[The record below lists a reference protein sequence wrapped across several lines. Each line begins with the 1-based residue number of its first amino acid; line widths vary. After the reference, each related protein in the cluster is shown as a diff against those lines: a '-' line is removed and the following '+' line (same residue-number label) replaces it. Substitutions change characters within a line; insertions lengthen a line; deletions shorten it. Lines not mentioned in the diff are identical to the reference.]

1 MIDFAVCFTHN
12 VKVQVM
18 RKMLLFITMLFGF
31 VTASFTQSDYY
42 IKKAQSYQRE
52 AEYYQKK
59 AEGYRRE
66 LPIILKRQK
75 VIREKRLIIQNVE
88 I

>member
-18 RKMLLFITMLFGF
+18 RQILLFITMFLGL
-31 VTASFTQSDYY
+31 VTISFAQSDYY

-59 AEGYRRE
+59 AKG
-66 LPIILKRQK
+66 
-75 VIREKRLIIQNVE
+75 
-88 I
+88 

>member
-1 MIDFAVCFTHN
+1 
-12 VKVQVM
+12 M

-31 VTASFTQSDYY
+31 VTASFAQSDYY

-59 AEGYRRE
+59 A
-66 LPIILKRQK
+66 
-75 VIREKRLIIQNVE
+75 
-88 I
+88 

>member
-1 MIDFAVCFTHN
+1 MKQFLFLLLLTISVSAFA
-12 VKVQVM
+12 QD
-18 RKMLLFITMLFGF
+18 
-31 VTASFTQSDYY
+31 DYY

-59 AEGYRRE
+59 ADGYRRE
-66 LPIILKRQK
+66 AEYYLKK
-75 VIREKRLIIQNVE
+75 PKAISAKRHIIQNVV

>member
-1 MIDFAVCFTHN
+1 MPFVLLIIKKDDYEKNTITYRNYLGGTTFAN
-12 VKVQVM
+12 AQ
-18 RKMLLFITMLFGF
+18 G
-31 VTASFTQSDYY
+31 DYY

-59 AEGYRRE
+59 VIKRK
-66 LPIILKRQK
+66 LPIILKRLKDTSEKLHITQK
-75 VIREKRLIIQNVE
+75 AE